1 MSMDISDFYQ
11 TFFDEADELLADME
25 QHLLVLQPEAPDAE
39 QLNAIF
45 RAAHS
50 IKGGAGTFGFSVLQ
64 ETTHLMENLLDEAR
78 RGEMQL
84 NTDIINLFLE
94 TKDIMQEQLDAY
106 KQSQEPDA
114 ASFDYI
120 CQALR
125 QLALEAKGETPSAV
139 TRLSVVAKSEPQ
151 DEQSRSQSPRRI
163 ILSRLKAGEVDLL
176 EEELGQKLFTR
187 GSHSMTLTVEG
198 MILRKRAEEIISMV
212 DKTKAEFNSME
223 NVIGGDSYIG
233 GGETEAVRLIAKIVH
248 DLREDYPDIHY
259 HLYSGNSEDVTE
271 RLDKGMLDFGIL
283 IQPADI
289 SRYDYIN
296 IPARDTWG
304 VVMWRDSPLARKEM
318 IQKEDLLS
326 VPLICS
332 RQAISG
338 DQRDNEFAGWFG
350 EDFDKLDI
358 VTTFNLV
365 YNAAIMVE
373 AGIGYAITI
382 DKIANTTES
391 SCLCFRPLEPRL
403 DSGLNVIW
411 KKYQVFSS
419 AAGLFLKKLRENF
432 GSE

>member
-1 MSMDISDFYQ
+1 
-11 TFFDEADELLADME
+11 
-25 QHLLVLQPEAPDAE
+25 
-39 QLNAIF
+39 
-45 RAAHS
+45 
-50 IKGGAGTFGFSVLQ
+50 
-64 ETTHLMENLLDEAR
+64 MENRVLRYFLAIAR
-78 RGEMQL
+78 EGSIT
-84 NTDIINLFLE
+84 N
-94 TKDIMQEQLDAY
+94 
-106 KQSQEPDA
+106 A
-114 ASFDYI
+114 ASF
-120 CQALR
+120 LH
-125 QLALEAKGETPSAV
+125 V
-139 TRLSVVAKSEPQ
+139 TQPT
-151 DEQSRSQSPRRI
+151 
-163 ILSRLKAGEVDLL
+163 LSRQIRDL

-187 GSHSMTLTVEG
+187 GSHNMTLTAEG

-212 DKTKAEFNSME
+212 DKTEAEFNSME
-223 NVIGGDSYIG
+223 NVVGGDIYIG
-233 GGETEAVRLIAKIVH
+233 GGETEAIRLIAEIAH
-248 DLREDYPDIHY
+248 DLREDYPDVHY

-271 RLDKGMLDFGIL
+271 RLDKGLLDFGIL

-289 SRYDYIN
+289 SKYDYIN
-296 IPARDTWG
+296 IPAKDTWG
-304 VVMWRDSPLARKEM
+304 VVMRRDSPLAEKEM

-338 DQRDNEFAGWFG
+338 DRKDNEFAGWFG

-391 SCLCFRPLEPRL
+391 SNLCFRPLEPRL

-419 AAGLFLKKLRENF
+419 AAGLFLEKLRENF
-432 GSE
+432 GG